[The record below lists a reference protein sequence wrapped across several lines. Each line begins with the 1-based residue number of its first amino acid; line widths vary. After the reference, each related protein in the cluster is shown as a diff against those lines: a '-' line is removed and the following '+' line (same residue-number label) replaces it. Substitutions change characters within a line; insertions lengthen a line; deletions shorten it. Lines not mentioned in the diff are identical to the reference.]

1 MFGSKKRLFV
11 YITLLLSIIFS
22 QANVLVAQ
30 ETPVVK
36 LLTVVPDDIVGFYA
50 TSGGDSLKPA
60 FDKSILGRIWNDPN
74 VQSFYQSI
82 HKQLMSKIKLEAG
95 EPNNP
100 KNVEMVFD
108 LVKLALSRPI
118 IAGASLKQ
126 AQTMPP
132 ILGFV
137 ILDAGARKDEIAA
150 KLTKLESLAG
160 EDNIMGVTVGSA
172 KMHGPKNNGHVP
184 IYWGWVDNYLIL
196 AINDSDGL
204 AIKYLSAPPET
215 PPDYFNNV
223 KGNGDALAVY
233 YNFQRL
239 AGFVNIMA
247 QQDKAGE
254 KINLIK
260 SAVNELG
267 LSNVK
272 TMTVRVGFEGADLV
286 SNSLFEVPGPRTGLL
301 ADFKAADLSMFDM
314 VDARAMNASIAN
326 MDFAGMYDTIID
338 AVKIAAPNDVYA
350 EVMKGI
356 SDFEQQT
363 KIQIRT
369 GFLESLAGPVVSYQI
384 PMGVM
389 MDMPNGG
396 VVLVAKLKDAALWEK
411 SMTALEQFV
420 MAQEKGMIQ
429 VGTEQQDGRT
439 VHTWAIM
446 PLAVMQIMPCWT
458 VVDDNLV
465 ISTNLNLSKIAVEQV
480 NSGKDSIRTTE
491 EFKQVMTNLPDN
503 VLSVEYVNGK
513 LQFKQMMT
521 GLQQVWPMATMFAA
535 KAGLTLPFVL
545 PDLSKIADEVT
556 PSCQYCWYDGTGF
569 RSRYRGDGIQP
580 SLAAVAGSAFAVGVA
595 MPALAR
601 SRKLAFRTKSAANL
615 KQIGMSMMVYANEHD
630 DQFPPDLQELARTT
644 DLSDKELESPRKPKG
659 FNGPSYIY
667 VAGQNISMN
676 PGNILVYENPEFSSE
691 GLNVLFLDGHIQW
704 DKRNEFLNE
713 LKATYERL
721 GKETPQI
728 KFKD

>member
-82 HKQLMSKIKLEAG
+82 HKQLMSKIQLEAG

-137 ILDAGARKDEIAA
+137 ILDAGASKDEIAA

-160 EDNIMGVTVGSA
+160 EDNIVEVTIGSA
-172 KMHGPKNNGHVP
+172 KMHGPKNTGHAPV
-184 IYWGWVDNYLIL
+184 YWGWVDNYLVL

-204 AIKYLSAPPET
+204 AIKYLSAPRET
-215 PPDYFNNV
+215 PPDYLNNV
-223 KGNGDALAVY
+223 KGNGDALAIH

-254 KINLIK
+254 KINLVK
-260 SAVNELG
+260 SAVKELG

-272 TMTVRVGFEGADLV
+272 AITVRVGFEGVDLV

-326 MDFAGMYDTIID
+326 LDFAGMYDTIMG
-338 AVKIAAPNDVYA
+338 AVKIAAPNDVYV
-350 EVMKGI
+350 EIMKGI
-356 SDFEQQT
+356 SDFQQQT

-396 VVLVAKLKDAALWEK
+396 VVLIAKLKDAALWEQ

-458 VVDDNLV
+458 VVGDNLV

-480 NSGKDSIRTTE
+480 SSGKDSIRTTE
-491 EFKQVMTNLPDN
+491 GFKQVMTDLPDN
-503 VLSVEYVNGK
+503 ILSIEYVNGK

-535 KAGLTLPFVL
+535 KAGLSLPFVL
-545 PDLSKIADEVT
+545 PDLSKIADEVN
-556 PSCQYCWYDGTGF
+556 PSCQYCWYDGTGY
-569 RSRYRGDGIQP
+569 RSHYRGDGIQP
-580 SLAAVAGSAFAVGVA
+580 SLAAVAGSAFAMGVT

-601 SRKLAFRTKSAANL
+601 SRQLAFRTKSAANL
-615 KQIGMSMMVYANEHD
+615 KQIGLSMLVYASEHD
-630 DQFPPDLQELARTT
+630 DQFPPDLQELART
-644 DLSDKELESPRKPKG
+644 
-659 FNGPSYIY
+659 IY
-667 VAGQNISMN
+667 VAGQNTSMSSQ
-676 PGNILVYENPEFSSE
+676 NILVYENPEFSSE

-704 DKRNEFLNE
+704 DKRDEFLKE

-721 GKETPQI
+721 GKEMPQI